1 MTRTETKQFQYEIQ
15 AYQEDCVNNIVSLF
29 ESLRQKINFVEVM
42 TGHHNKHK
50 YNFPIQD
57 TKNIDIMMETGTG
70 KTFTFIKSI
79 FELNKNYRYKKFIVL
94 IPTVPI
100 REGTKTNLE
109 DTKDYFK
116 SYYANQ
122 KEKEIEAFV
131 YEGGNLS
138 AVKQFIG
145 TSHLSVLVMT
155 PSSFNSK
162 DNILNRP
169 LEREMNQPELFV
181 TNQEPP
187 KSYLECLKRL
197 NPIVIM
203 DEPHRFEGNAFKTY
217 FEGFFQLLLA
227 FWCYL
232 PQEKRQ
238 FTFIKCS
245 LCIRQYFFVSTKFG

>member
-1 MTRTETKQFQYEIQ
+1 MIKTETKQFQYEIQ
-15 AYQEDCVNNIVSLF
+15 AYQENCVNNIVSLF
-29 ESLRQKINFVEVM
+29 EKLRQRINFVEVM
-42 TGHHNKHK
+42 EEHHKINK

-70 KTFTFIKSI
+70 KTFTFIKTI
-79 FELNKNYRYKKFIVL
+79 FELNRNFGYKKYIIL

-100 REGTKTNLE
+100 REGTKSNLD

-162 DNILNRP
+162 DNI
-169 LEREMNQPELFV
+169 
-181 TNQEPP
+181 
-187 KSYLECLKRL
+187 
-197 NPIVIM
+197 
-203 DEPHRFEGNAFKTY
+203 
-217 FEGFFQLLLA
+217 
-227 FWCYL
+227 
-232 PQEKRQ
+232 
-238 FTFIKCS
+238 
-245 LCIRQYFFVSTKFG
+245 